1 MHAVASVNVS
11 VCAGLLSYP
20 CFLALDVALNVI
32 VANSGCGT
40 LVVLDKETG
49 HVLAAANVDHACGV
63 CVTDAHELLVSSSS
77 KHVLSV
83 Y

>member
-1 MHAVASVNVS
+1 MTVNVTVIAS
-11 VCAGLLSYP
+11 AGLLSYP
-20 CFLALDVALNVI
+20 CFLALDTALNVI

-49 HVLAAANVDHACGV
+49 HVLAAANVEHACGV
-63 CVTDAHELLVSSSS
+63 CATDAHELLVSSSS